1 MGAVRFKADMY
12 KQGLFLIALVF
23 LSTSVRS
30 SPLKTA
36 EDPPPVTE
44 KAAGGEEDKKVTD
57 APVEPAG
64 GADDGGDGN
73 GGGEAPMVT
82 PGNLDKAI
90 EAMNTLNDLFEKIVN
105 TINPETDETND
116 EPSVDP
122 PVQEDIK
129 PEVGSSNETE
139 APAPK
144 ENTKEPDPEKPDDAK
159 KPAAQLGNQSSQ
171 NTHFQ

>member
-36 EDPPPVTE
+36 EDPPSTDKP
-44 KAAGGEEDKKVTD
+44 APAGGDEDKKVTE

-64 GADDGGDGN
+64 GGD
-73 GGGEAPMVT
+73 GGGEEKPH
-82 PGNLDKAI
+82 KAEEKI
-90 EAMNTLNDLFEKIVN
+90 DQAIQQMNALNKLFESIVTSLGGN
-105 TINPETDETND
+105 TDTDETND

-159 KPAAQLGNQSSQ
+159 KPAA
-171 NTHFQ
+171 

>member
-1 MGAVRFKADMY
+1 MC

-30 SPLKTA
+30 SPLQTA
-36 EDPPPVTE
+36 DDPPP
-44 KAAGGEEDKKVTD
+44 AGGDEDKKVTE

-64 GADDGGDGN
+64 GGDGGDN

-129 PEVGSSNETE
+129 PENDTE

-159 KPAAQLGNQSSQ
+159 KPAA
-171 NTHFQ
+171 

>member
-1 MGAVRFKADMY
+1 MGTVYLTRHLGRFGKMGVRFKADMY

-44 KAAGGEEDKKVTD
+44 KAAGGDEDKKVTD

-73 GGGEAPMVT
+73 GGEEKPH
-82 PGNLDKAI
+82 KAEEKI
-90 EAMNTLNDLFEKIVN
+90 DQAIQQMNALNKLFESIVTSLGGN
-105 TINPETDETND
+105 TDTDETND

-129 PEVGSSNETE
+129 PENDTE

-159 KPAAQLGNQSSQ
+159 KPAA
-171 NTHFQ
+171 

>member
-44 KAAGGEEDKKVTD
+44 KAPAGGDEDKKVTE

-64 GADDGGDGN
+64 GGDGGDN

-159 KPAAQLGNQSSQ
+159 KPAA
-171 NTHFQ
+171 

>member
-36 EDPPPVTE
+36 EDPPSTDKP
-44 KAAGGEEDKKVTD
+44 APAGGDEDKKGTD

-64 GADDGGDGN
+64 GGDGGDN
-73 GGGEAPMVT
+73 GGEEKPH
-82 PGNLDKAI
+82 KA
-90 EAMNTLNDLFEKIVN
+90 
-105 TINPETDETND
+105 DETID

-129 PEVGSSNETE
+129 PESETD

-144 ENTKEPDPEKPDDAK
+144 ENTK
-159 KPAAQLGNQSSQ
+159 
-171 NTHFQ
+171 

>member
-1 MGAVRFKADMY
+1 MGVRFKADMY

-36 EDPPPVTE
+36 EDPPSTDKP
-44 KAAGGEEDKKVTD
+44 APAGGDEDKKVTE

-64 GADDGGDGN
+64 GGDGGDN
-73 GGGEAPMVT
+73 GGGAPY
-82 PGNLDKAI
+82 KAEEKI
-90 EAMNTLNDLFEKIVN
+90 DQAIQQMNALNKLFESIVTSLGGN
-105 TINPETDETND
+105 TDTDETND

-159 KPAAQLGNQSSQ
+159 KPAA
-171 NTHFQ
+171 

>member
-1 MGAVRFKADMY
+1 MGVRFKADMY
-12 KQGLFLIALVF
+12 KQGLLLIALVF

-30 SPLKTA
+30 QPLKTA
-36 EDPPPVTE
+36 ESDPDPPPVTD
-44 KAAGGEEDKKVTD
+44 KAPAGGDEDKKGTD

-64 GADDGGDGN
+64 GGDGGDN
-73 GGGEAPMVT
+73 GGGAPH
-82 PGNLDKAI
+82 KAEEKI
-90 EAMNTLNDLFEKIVN
+90 DQAIQQMNALNKLFESIVTSLGGN
-105 TINPETDETND
+105 TDTDETND

-129 PEVGSSNETE
+129 PEPVDNETE

-159 KPAAQLGNQSSQ
+159 KAGA
-171 NTHFQ
+171 

>member
-1 MGAVRFKADMY
+1 MGVRFKADMY
-12 KQGLFLIALVF
+12 KQGLLLIALVF

-30 SPLKTA
+30 QPLKTA
-36 EDPPPVTE
+36 ESDPDPPPVTD
-44 KAAGGEEDKKVTD
+44 KAPAGGDEDKKGTD

-64 GADDGGDGN
+64 GGDG

-129 PEVGSSNETE
+129 PEVVDNETE

-159 KPAAQLGNQSSQ
+159 KAGA
-171 NTHFQ
+171 

>member
-1 MGAVRFKADMY
+1 MGVRFKADMY
-12 KQGLFLIALVF
+12 KQDLFLIALVF
-23 LSTSVRS
+23 LSTYVRS

-44 KAAGGEEDKKVTD
+44 KAAGGDEDKKGTD

-105 TINPETDETND
+105 TINTETDETND

-129 PEVGSSNETE
+129 PENDTE

-159 KPAAQLGNQSSQ
+159 KPAA
-171 NTHFQ
+171 